1 MEQGFRYNDER
12 EDGRDNATGYAGSS
26 RQIFVNDFD
35 DSTDEA
41 PVIFNPNKISDSV
54 VENSLSAEDLAAG
67 IFAGTEELE
76 EDEDLADFKVLEEEL
91 VSQGYRDLDDADFEV
106 LNQLAK
112 RQKLINT
119 KKENASSYLNTY
131 SEVFKT
137 VYDNLSTS
145 RAVLEGSI
153 SENAEYLR
161 DNVSAEAGNPVYIAA
176 EKIAA
181 SIIAVK
187 KTGNNFQEPA
197 VTADEVFQ
205 YMVKSNVSMPDTDVA
220 ALKEYLQQII
230 PKIAAYNK
238 NIGKQEENNKLA
250 RRYSAD
256 ALLRKPKH
264 LLQRMAGN
272 LDNFSVLKNI
282 WTDNGRYWTK
292 CEKCGKETELHSAPV
307 MLVLFASA
315 RANTAGNSERYF
327 LHLPVQCEC
336 GAYFIC
342 GEQFL

>member
-35 DSTDEA
+35 DDFTGDFDNDFNGSFLNDFDGFSDDFNNADDFDDSTDEA
-41 PVIFNPNKISDSV
+41 PVIFNSNKISDSV
-54 VENSLSAEDLAAG
+54 VEISLSAEDLAAG

-145 RAVLEGSI
+145 KAVLEGSI
-153 SENAEYLR
+153 SENAGYLR
-161 DNVSAEAGNPVYIAA
+161 DNVSTEGGNPVYIAA

-220 ALKEYLQQII
+220 A
-230 PKIAAYNK
+230 
-238 NIGKQEENNKLA
+238 
-250 RRYSAD
+250 
-256 ALLRKPKH
+256 
-264 LLQRMAGN
+264 
-272 LDNFSVLKNI
+272 
-282 WTDNGRYWTK
+282 
-292 CEKCGKETELHSAPV
+292 C
-307 MLVLFASA
+307 
-315 RANTAGNSERYF
+315 
-327 LHLPVQCEC
+327 
-336 GAYFIC
+336 
-342 GEQFL
+342 

>member
-1 MEQGFRYNDER
+1 M
-12 EDGRDNATGYAGSS
+12 
-26 RQIFVNDFD
+26 
-35 DSTDEA
+35 
-41 PVIFNPNKISDSV
+41 
-54 VENSLSAEDLAAG
+54 
-67 IFAGTEELE
+67 
-76 EDEDLADFKVLEEEL
+76 
-91 VSQGYRDLDDADFEV
+91 DFEV

-131 SEVFKT
+131 SEVLKT

-145 RAVLEGSI
+145 KAVLEGSI

-161 DNVSAEAGNPVYIAA
+161 DNVSTEGGNPVYIAA

-256 ALLRKPKH
+256 VLLRKPKH

-336 GAYFIC
+336 GA
-342 GEQFL
+342 